1 MGRIKVLKSK
11 ELVGSTIQDDI
22 YPITSTQA
30 VYDTNNI
37 KLSAILDGINNN
49 ISTIVNNLLTSEG
62 EKPSEVKKVIVGRAI
77 SRKANV
83 GDIYYFSDKHIKIRR
98 SSIAIDEDGNELR
111 DEEGNLIYEKEYEV
125 LKKPQIKNQRALL
138 GIWVSHPCLFIIPE
152 NWTSMYETLSRN
164 QFEETSDICTEIQS
178 MAIQLDTDNKVS
190 NFNCDTTSHYVKVIK
205 GKLVINKDRTPAMY
219 SEVNIHKYAI
229 YKLKKSRGKHNK
241 VVFRFLFNRYS
252 NYNPLHYDAP
262 VLSRKDRHWQRKRKN
277 LVLLYDKQ
285 NPSNN
290 RYSKFGIYKLYPLWR
305 GRKAVN
311 CYKYACRIYY
321 IKNTNTKKKELTG
334 VHISSI

>member
-30 VYDTNNI
+30 VYDVNNI
-37 KLSAILDGINNN
+37 KLSTILDGINNN
-49 ISTIVNNLLTSEG
+49 ISTIVNNLLTPEG
-62 EKPSEVKKVIVGRAI
+62 EKPSGVKKVIVGRAI

-83 GDIYYFSDKHIKIRR
+83 GDIYYFSDGHIKIRR
-98 SSIAIDEDGNELR
+98 SSIAIDEDGNEQR
-111 DEEGNLIYEKEYEV
+111 DEEGNLIYEKEYKV
-125 LKKPQIKNQRALL
+125 LPKPQIKDQRVLL
-138 GIWVSHPCLFIIPE
+138 NIWVSHPCLFIIPE

-164 QFEETSDICTEIQS
+164 QFGETSAIYTEIQS

-190 NFNCDTTSHYVKVIK
+190 NFNCDTTSPYVKVIK
-205 GKLVINKDRTPAMY
+205 GKLVINKDRTPAIN

-229 YKLKKSRGKHNK
+229 YKLKKSRGRHNG
-241 VVFRFLFNRYS
+241 VLRYLFNK
-252 NYNPLHYDAP
+252 YNTYNSLYYDAP
-262 VLSRKDRHWQRKRKN
+262 VLHRKDRHWQKKRKN
-277 LVLLYDKQ
+277 LVLYDKK

-321 IKNTNTKKKELTG
+321 IKNTNTKKRELTG
-334 VHISSI
+334 MYTYSI

>member
-30 VYDTNNI
+30 VYDVNNI
-37 KLSAILDGINNN
+37 KLSTILDGINNN
-49 ISTIVNNLLTSEG
+49 ISTIVNNLLTPEG
-62 EKPSEVKKVIVGRAI
+62 EKPSETKKVIVGRAI

-83 GDIYYFSDKHIKIRR
+83 GDIYYFSNGCIRIRR
-98 SSIAIDEDGNELR
+98 SSIAIGEDGNELR
-111 DEEGNLIYEKEYEV
+111 DEGGNLIYEKDYKV
-125 LKKPQIKNQRALL
+125 LIKPQIKDQRALL
-138 GIWVSHPCLFIIPE
+138 DIWVSHPCLFTIPE
-152 NWTSMYETLSRN
+152 NWTSIYETLSRN
-164 QFEETSDICTEIQS
+164 QFEETSDIYTEIKS
-178 MAIQLDTDNKVS
+178 MAIQLDTNNKVS
-190 NFNCDTTSHYVKVIK
+190 NFNCDTTSPYVKVIK
-205 GKLVINKDRTPAMY
+205 GKLVIDKDKEPPIYRK
-219 SEVNIHKYAI
+219 VNIHKYAI

-241 VVFRFLFNRYS
+241 GIYRYLFDK
-252 NYNPLHYDAP
+252 YNTYTPLYNDP
-262 VLSRKDRHWQRKRKN
+262 VLHRKDRHWQRKQKN
-277 LVLLYDKQ
+277 LVLYDEQ

-321 IKNTNTKKKELTG
+321 IKNKDTKKKELTG
-334 VHISSI
+334 IYIYSI

>member
-37 KLSAILDGINNN
+37 KLSTILDGINNN
-49 ISTIVNNLLTSEG
+49 ISTIVNNLLTPEG
-62 EKPSEVKKVIVGRAI
+62 EKPSGVKKVIVGRAI

-83 GDIYYFSDKHIKIRR
+83 GNIYYFSNGHIKIRR
-98 SSIAIDEDGNELR
+98 SSIAIGEDGNELR
-111 DEEGNLIYEKEYEV
+111 DGEGNLIYEKEYKV
-125 LKKPQIKNQRALL
+125 LTKPQIKDQRALL
-138 GIWVSHPCLFIIPE
+138 DIWVSHPCLFIIPE
-152 NWTSMYETLSRN
+152 NWSSMYETLSRN
-164 QFEETSDICTEIQS
+164 QFLETSDIYTEIQS

-190 NFNCDTTSHYVKVIK
+190 NFNCDTTSPYVKVIK
-205 GKLVINKDRTPAMY
+205 GKLVINKDRTPAIDI
-219 SEVNIHKYAI
+219 EVNIHKYAI
-229 YKLKKSRGKHNK
+229 YKLKKSRGRHNK
-241 VVFRFLFNRYS
+241 GVFRYLFNK
-252 NYNPLHYDAP
+252 YNTHNSLYYDAP
-262 VLSRKDRHWQRKRKN
+262 VLHRKDRHWQRKRKN
-277 LVLLYDKQ
+277 LVLYDKQ

-305 GRKAVN
+305 GRKAIN

-334 VHISSI
+334 MYISSI

>member
-30 VYDTNNI
+30 VYDTQNHR
-37 KLSAILDGINNN
+37 LSAILDGINTN
-49 ISTIVNNLLTSEG
+49 ISTIINKLLTPEG
-62 EKPSEVKKVIVGRAI
+62 TKPEGVKKVIVGRAI

-83 GDIYYFSDKHIKIRR
+83 GDIYYFSDGHIKIRR
-98 SSIAIDEDGNELR
+98 SSIAIGEDGNELR
-111 DEEGNLIYEKEYEV
+111 DGEGNLIYEKEYEV
-125 LKKPQIKNQRALL
+125 LIKPQIKDQRALL
-138 GIWVSHPCLFIIPE
+138 DIWVSHPCLFIIPE

-164 QFEETSDICTEIQS
+164 QFEETSDIYTEIKS

-190 NFNCDTTSHYVKVIK
+190 NFNCDTTSPYVKVIK
-205 GKLVINKDRTPAMY
+205 GKLVIDKDRTPEMS
-219 SEVNIHKYAI
+219 SEVNIHKYAV

-241 VVFRFLFNRYS
+241 GVLRYLFNKY
-252 NYNPLHYDAP
+252 NTYNPLYYDAP
-262 VLSRKDRHWQRKRKN
+262 VLHRKDRHWQRKRKN
-277 LVLLYDKQ
+277 LVLYDTQ

-305 GRKAVN
+305 GRKAIN

-321 IKNTNTKKKELTG
+321 IKNTDTKKKELTG
-334 VHISSI
+334 MYISSI

>member
-1 MGRIKVLKSK
+1 MGRIKILKSK

-83 GDIYYFSDKHIKIRR
+83 GDIYYFSDRHIKIRK
-98 SSIAIDEDGNELR
+98 SSIATDEDGNELR

-138 GIWVSHPCLFIIPE
+138 GILVSYPCLFIIPE

-178 MAIQLDTDNKVS
+178 MAIQLDTGNKVS
-190 NFNCDTTSHYVKVIK
+190 NFNCDTTSPYVKVIK
-205 GKLVINKDRTPAMY
+205 GKLVINKDRIPVMP
-219 SEVNIHKYAI
+219 SEVNIHKYAV
-229 YKLKKSRGKHNK
+229 YKLRRSRGKHNG
-241 VVFRFLFNRYS
+241 VLRYLFNK
-252 NYNPLHYDAP
+252 YNTHNSLYYDAP
-262 VLSRKDRHWQRKRKN
+262 VLRRKDRHWQRKQKN

-321 IKNTNTKKKELTG
+321 IKNKDTKKKELTG
-334 VHISSI
+334 MYISSI

>member
-30 VYDTNNI
+30 VYDTNNT

-62 EKPSEVKKVIVGRAI
+62 EKPSEAKKVIVGRAI
-77 SRKANV
+77 SRKANI
-83 GDIYYFSDKHIKIRR
+83 GDIYYFSDRCIKIRR
-98 SSIAIDEDGNELR
+98 SSIAIDEDGNEQR
-111 DEEGNLIYEKEYEV
+111 DEEGNLIYEKDYKV
-125 LKKPQIKNQRALL
+125 LTKPQIKDQRALL

-164 QFEETSDICTEIQS
+164 QFEETSDIYTEIQS
-178 MAIQLDTDNKVS
+178 MAIQLDTNNKVL
-190 NFNCDTTSHYVKVIK
+190 NFNCDTTSPYVKVIK
-205 GKLVINKDRTPAMY
+205 GKLVIDKDKKPLID

-229 YKLKKSRGKHNK
+229 YKLKKSRGKQHK
-241 VVFRFLFNRYS
+241 GVLRYLFNKY
-252 NYNPLHYDAP
+252 NTYNPLYYDAP
-262 VLSRKDRHWQRKRKN
+262 ILHRNDRHWQRKRKN
-277 LVLLYDKQ
+277 LVLYDKQ
-285 NPSNN
+285 NLSNN

-305 GRKAVN
+305 GRKAIN

-321 IKNTNTKKKELTG
+321 IKNTSTKKKELTG
-334 VHISSI
+334 KYIY

>member
-30 VYDTNNI
+30 VYDVNNI

-83 GDIYYFSDKHIKIRR
+83 GDIYYFSNGHIKIRR
-98 SSIAIDEDGNELR
+98 SSIAIGEDGNELR
-111 DEEGNLIYEKEYEV
+111 DAEGNLIYEKDYKV
-125 LKKPQIKNQRALL
+125 LIKPQIKDQRALL
-138 GIWVSHPCLFIIPE
+138 DIWVSHPCLFIIPE

-164 QFEETSDICTEIQS
+164 QFVETSDICTEIQS

-190 NFNCDTTSHYVKVIK
+190 NFNCDTTSPYVKVIK
-205 GKLVINKDRTPAMY
+205 GKLVINKDRTPTM
-219 SEVNIHKYAI
+219 SNEVNIHKYAV

-241 VVFRFLFNRYS
+241 GVFRYLFGKYN
-252 NYNPLHYDAP
+252 NYDSLHYNAP
-262 VLSRKDRHWQRKRKN
+262 VLHRNDRHWQRKQKN
-277 LVLLYDKQ
+277 LILYDKK

-305 GRKAVN
+305 GRKAIN

-321 IKNTNTKKKELTG
+321 IKNIDTKKKELTG
-334 VHISSI
+334 MYISSI